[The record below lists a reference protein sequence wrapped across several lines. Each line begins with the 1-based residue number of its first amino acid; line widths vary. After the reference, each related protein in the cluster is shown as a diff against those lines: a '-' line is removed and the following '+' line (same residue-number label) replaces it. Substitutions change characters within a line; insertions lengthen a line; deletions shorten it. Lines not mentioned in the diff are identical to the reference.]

1 MANQSQCLEDA
12 PGRWSPGE
20 PSSPELYSEAQRLA
34 LEELVA
40 GGRAAFRAF
49 LRREKV
55 PGFLSEPE
63 IQAILQA
70 AATPAGAE
78 DGAAE
83 PSLSASLDCSSLTY
97 FPEQSD
103 VEPPVLELG
112 WPAFSS
118 GSYRGLTRV
127 EALFQPSFGET
138 IYSCKEAVRRQ
149 IRSAREV
156 IALVMDSFTDID
168 IFSDLQEA
176 YRKRKIPVY
185 ILLDQDFLPHFM
197 EMCRSLGVCPEQEG
211 LMRVRTITGNTYY
224 TRSGAKIVGKV
235 HEKFMLID
243 GIRVTTGSY
252 SFTWTDGK
260 LNSSNLLLLS
270 GQVAEHF
277 DLEFRIL
284 YAQSKPISP
293 KLPSSCRSSGIFDHL
308 VNGIKSPKDYTVGNL
323 LRAELARLSSTPK
336 KPLKKTDL
344 ANNTEGSKSYNLGP
358 SYIGTEEWFGSQEAI
373 VEPKEVNSMSTQTEP
388 WEEKPTVTLSNAV
401 TQTSVVMVA
410 SGTQTSVA
418 ARMAGTQTVVPRK
431 TAMTQTDKKESVE
444 EHLLLRQQSK
454 EGSPSSG
461 KSTST
466 SSSLRSLSSSSSQ
479 CSLASSTSSL
489 SSLRSIEYSGNH
501 RAEYFQKLHKERQ
514 VHYSVIRSKL
524 NHMVAILSRRGRV
537 PENCTSCHVVSCN
550 VKQRREISTSLL
562 SLRDISVFK

>member
-1 MANQSQCLEDA
+1 SHSQCLEDA
-12 PGRWSPGE
+12 PGRWPPGE

-70 AATPAGAE
+70 AAPPAGAE

-156 IALVMDSFTDID
+156 IAVVMDTFTDID
-168 IFSDLQEA
+168 IFKDLQEA
-176 YRKRKIPVY
+176 CSKRKVSVY
-185 ILLDQDFLPHFM
+185 ILLDRASFPHFLK
-197 EMCRSLGVCPEQEG
+197 MCRNLG
-211 LMRVRTITGNTYY
+211 LMRVRTISGNTYC
-224 TRSGAKIVGKV
+224 TRSGVKIVGKV
-235 HEKFMLID
+235 QEKFILVD

-260 LNSSNLLLLS
+260 LSSSNILILS
-270 GQVAEHF
+270 GPAVAHF

-284 YAQSKPISP
+284 FARSKPINP
-293 KLPSSCRSSGIFDHL
+293 K
-308 VNGIKSPKDYTVGNL
+308 
-323 LRAELARLSSTPK
+323 
-336 KPLKKTDL
+336 
-344 ANNTEGSKSYNLGP
+344 
-358 SYIGTEEWFGSQEAI
+358 
-373 VEPKEVNSMSTQTEP
+373 
-388 WEEKPTVTLSNAV
+388 
-401 TQTSVVMVA
+401 
-410 SGTQTSVA
+410 
-418 ARMAGTQTVVPRK
+418 
-431 TAMTQTDKKESVE
+431 
-444 EHLLLRQQSK
+444 
-454 EGSPSSG
+454 
-461 KSTST
+461 
-466 SSSLRSLSSSSSQ
+466 LSSSCKKSGMFNQ
-479 CSLASSTSSL
+479 LVRRTKASSDL
-489 SSLRSIEYSGNH
+489 MKENFLRMDFFYLRAFVGNMRRKQSFLYASREAKCESNIIMQASPPLTERNVSAVMRPRWSIE
-501 RAEYFQKLHKERQ
+501 R
-514 VHYSVIRSKL
+514 
-524 NHMVAILSRRGRV
+524 
-537 PENCTSCHVVSCN
+537 
-550 VKQRREISTSLL
+550 
-562 SLRDISVFK
+562 

>member
-12 PGRWSPGE
+12 PGRWPPGE
-20 PSSPELYSEAQRLA
+20 LSSPELYSEAQRLA

-63 IQAILQA
+63 IQAVLQA
-70 AATPAGAE
+70 AAPPAGAE
-78 DGAAE
+78 DGATE
-83 PSLSASLDCSSLTY
+83 PSLGASLDCSSLTY

-112 WPAFSS
+112 WPGFSS

-293 KLPSSCRSSGIFDHL
+293 KLSSSCRSSGIFDHL
-308 VNGIKSPKDYTVGNL
+308 INGTKSPKDYTVGNL

-344 ANNTEGSKSYNLGP
+344 ANTEGSNLGP
-358 SYIGTEEWFGSQEAI
+358 SYFGAEEWFGSQEAI
-373 VEPKEVNSMSTQTEP
+373 VEPKEVNSTSTQTEP
-388 WEEKPTVTLSNAV
+388 WEEKPTVTFSNAV

-418 ARMAGTQTVVPRK
+418 ARMAGTQTVVSQK
-431 TAMTQTDKKESVE
+431 TAVTQTDKESVE

-454 EGSPSSG
+454 EGSPSSE

-466 SSSLRSLSSSSSQ
+466 SSSLRSLSSSSSSQ

-489 SSLRSIEYSGNH
+489 SSLRSTEYSGNH

-514 VHYSVIRSKL
+514 FHYSVIRSKL

-537 PENCTSCHVVSCN
+537 PENYTSCHVVSCS

-562 SLRDISVFK
+562 SLREVSVFK

>member
-12 PGRWSPGE
+12 PGRWPPGE

-70 AATPAGAE
+70 AAPPAGAE

-112 WPAFSS
+112 WPGFSS

-156 IALVMDSFTDID
+156 IAVVMDTFTDID
-168 IFSDLQEA
+168 IFKDLQEA
-176 YRKRKIPVY
+176 CSKQKVSVY
-185 ILLDQDFLPHFM
+185 ILLDRASFPHFLK
-197 EMCRSLGVCPEQEG
+197 MCRNLGVDLEQEK
-211 LMRVRTITGNTYY
+211 LMRVRTISGNTYC
-224 TRSGAKIVGKV
+224 TRSGVKIVGKV
-235 HEKFMLID
+235 QEKFILVD

-260 LNSSNLLLLS
+260 LSSSNILILS
-270 GQVAEHF
+270 GPAVAHF

-284 YAQSKPISP
+284 FAQSKPINP
-293 KLPSSCRSSGIFDHL
+293 K
-308 VNGIKSPKDYTVGNL
+308 
-323 LRAELARLSSTPK
+323 
-336 KPLKKTDL
+336 
-344 ANNTEGSKSYNLGP
+344 
-358 SYIGTEEWFGSQEAI
+358 
-373 VEPKEVNSMSTQTEP
+373 
-388 WEEKPTVTLSNAV
+388 
-401 TQTSVVMVA
+401 
-410 SGTQTSVA
+410 
-418 ARMAGTQTVVPRK
+418 
-431 TAMTQTDKKESVE
+431 
-444 EHLLLRQQSK
+444 
-454 EGSPSSG
+454 
-461 KSTST
+461 
-466 SSSLRSLSSSSSQ
+466 LSSSCKKSGMFNQLIRRTKVPSDLMKENFLRMDFFYLRAFVGNVRRKQ
-479 CSLASSTSSL
+479 SFLYASREAKCKSNIIMQASPPLTERNVSAVM
-489 SSLRSIEYSGNH
+489 RPRWSIE
-501 RAEYFQKLHKERQ
+501 R
-514 VHYSVIRSKL
+514 
-524 NHMVAILSRRGRV
+524 
-537 PENCTSCHVVSCN
+537 
-550 VKQRREISTSLL
+550 
-562 SLRDISVFK
+562 

>member
-12 PGRWSPGE
+12 PGRWPPGE

-70 AATPAGAE
+70 AAPPAGAE

-156 IALVMDSFTDID
+156 IAVVMDTFTDID
-168 IFSDLQEA
+168 IFKDLQEA
-176 YRKRKIPVY
+176 CSKRKVSVY
-185 ILLDQDFLPHFM
+185 ILLDRASFPHFLK
-197 EMCRSLGVCPEQEG
+197 MCRNLGVDLEQEK
-211 LMRVRTITGNTYY
+211 LMRVQTISGNTYC
-224 TRSGAKIVGKV
+224 TRSGVKIVGKV
-235 HEKFMLID
+235 QEKFILVD

-260 LNSSNLLLLS
+260 LSSSNILILS
-270 GQVAEHF
+270 GPAVAHF

-284 YAQSKPISP
+284 FARSKPINP
-293 KLPSSCRSSGIFDHL
+293 K
-308 VNGIKSPKDYTVGNL
+308 
-323 LRAELARLSSTPK
+323 
-336 KPLKKTDL
+336 
-344 ANNTEGSKSYNLGP
+344 
-358 SYIGTEEWFGSQEAI
+358 
-373 VEPKEVNSMSTQTEP
+373 
-388 WEEKPTVTLSNAV
+388 
-401 TQTSVVMVA
+401 
-410 SGTQTSVA
+410 
-418 ARMAGTQTVVPRK
+418 
-431 TAMTQTDKKESVE
+431 
-444 EHLLLRQQSK
+444 
-454 EGSPSSG
+454 
-461 KSTST
+461 
-466 SSSLRSLSSSSSQ
+466 LSSSCKKSGMFNP
-479 CSLASSTSSL
+479 LVRRTKASSDL
-489 SSLRSIEYSGNH
+489 MKENFLRMDFFYLRAFVGNMRRKQSFLYASREAYKCESNIIMQASPPLTERNVSAVMRPRWSIE
-501 RAEYFQKLHKERQ
+501 R
-514 VHYSVIRSKL
+514 
-524 NHMVAILSRRGRV
+524 
-537 PENCTSCHVVSCN
+537 
-550 VKQRREISTSLL
+550 
-562 SLRDISVFK
+562 